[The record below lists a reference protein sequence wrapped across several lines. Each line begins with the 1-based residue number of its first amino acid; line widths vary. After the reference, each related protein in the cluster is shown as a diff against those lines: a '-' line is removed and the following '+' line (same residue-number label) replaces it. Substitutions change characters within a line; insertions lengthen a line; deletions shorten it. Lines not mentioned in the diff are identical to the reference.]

1 MRYLGLAA
9 IVAGLVSSG
18 GPGEARLRAAAMAS
32 PAQAELDQTR
42 IVTLLK
48 TIEGVALRAD
58 VPGYLAL
65 LSASAE
71 RSTAAEFAASEF
83 RTGAGRVVI
92 QERDRQDLAGT
103 LPGNGYTL
111 TVDAFMEYGN
121 RGRAAT
127 WVLDIKRVD
136 DEWRVAGQERVSAVE
151 NLYRL
156 SLNSQQ
162 QFDARQF
169 TVLSE
174 DFELALDEGSVFTVE
189 TDQGVT
195 GLVLLGRGAMRF
207 HPDPPSEKGQV
218 RIFSG
223 SDVLET
229 RFEAAYVR
237 AGTYELHADGS
248 GLTPRPVDPRELRRA
263 DQVFREELVKSFVVD
278 LADLTRDTWSILP
291 AAGDFL
297 AEVRTRRYG
306 TLTYARSASEP
317 EDISF
322 FKRRRQRNIAVY
334 TSKGKLAARGPFY
347 NEDELTPFDVLD
359 YDIGVTALPERQ
371 WIEGR
376 TVMRLRVRTPGLTQL
391 TIRLADSLVV
401 RSVTSPRLGRLFSLR
416 VMHQNS
422 VLVNLPSPQAAGT
435 ELTVA
440 FEYAGRLEAQAPD
453 RETQLGGQREP
464 STSEMEGVFIQAPE
478 PSYLYS
484 NRSYWYPQGMVSDY
498 ATATIAITVPS
509 SFTCVASGEL
519 SSDSP
524 RPALVPSRE
533 PSAARSVYVF
543 TAERPLRY
551 LSFLVTR
558 LTRAD
563 RWTVVFDGP
572 RLALE
577 TARGASRG
585 EPYRKLDLVVDAN
598 PRQAGRGKDV
608 AEQAVDIVQYYESL
622 IGDSPYSALTLAL
635 VESSRPGGHSPGY
648 FAVLNQPLAYS
659 GVTWRNDPASFPN
672 YPEFFLAHEI
682 AHQWWGQAVAG
693 RNYHEQWLSEGFAQY
708 FAALYAQKARGDAVF
723 EGMIRQMRRWAI
735 DASDQGAIYLGY
747 RVGHIGE
754 DSRVFRAVVYN
765 KAAVVLHMLRRLVG
779 DAAFFAGI
787 RTFYADSRFTKTS
800 TEDLR
805 AAMERSSG
813 RPLER
818 FFERW
823 VYGTTLPRLS
833 FSYRVEGSELVARF
847 EQSGDVFDVPVT
859 VSLRYQDGRP
869 GSVVIPV
876 VDRVVDARIPL
887 SGLLRSAEISRDDG
901 TLLK

>member
-9 IVAGLVSSG
+9 IVAALVSGGGSG
-18 GPGEARLRAAAMAS
+18 TARLRGEPAPA
-32 PAQAELDQTR
+32 PAQAASDNAR
-42 IVTLLK
+42 IVSLLK
-48 TIEGVALRAD
+48 TIEGVAQRAD

-65 LSASAE
+65 LSASAD
-71 RSTAAEFAASEF
+71 RDTAVAFAESEF
-83 RTGAGRVVI
+83 RPGTARVVI

-111 TVDAFMEYGN
+111 TVDAFMEYGD

-127 WVLDIKRVD
+127 WALEIKRVD

-156 SLNSQQ
+156 SVNPDK
-162 QFDARQF
+162 QFNARRFQ
-169 TVLSE
+169 VLSE
-174 DFELALDEGSVFTVE
+174 DFELTLEEGSVFTVE

-195 GLVLLGRGAMRF
+195 GLVLLGRGDMRF
-207 HPDPPSEKGQV
+207 HPGPASEKGQV

-223 SDVLET
+223 SDALET
-229 RFEAAYVR
+229 RFEAAYLR
-237 AGTYELHADGS
+237 MGTYELRAHSS
-248 GLTPRPVDPRELRRA
+248 GLTPRTVDPRELKRA

-291 AAGDFL
+291 GADDFL
-297 AEVRTRRYG
+297 AEVRTPRFG

-322 FKRRRQRNIAVY
+322 FERRRQRNIAVY
-334 TSKGKLAARGPFY
+334 ASKGKLAARGRFY
-347 NEDELTPFDVLD
+347 NEDELAPFDVLD
-359 YDIGVTALPERQ
+359 YDIDVTVLPDRQ

-376 TVMRLRVRTPGLTQL
+376 AVMRLRVRRPGLTQL
-391 TIRLADSLVV
+391 TIRLADPLVV
-401 RSVTSPRLGRLFSLR
+401 RSVISRRLGRLFSLR
-416 VMHQNS
+416 VTDQNS

-440 FEYAGRLEAQAPD
+440 FEYAGRLEAQTPD
-453 RETQLGGQREP
+453 LETLVVGQRDP
-464 STSEMEGVFIQAPE
+464 SVTEMEDVFIQKPE

-509 SFTCVASGEL
+509 SFTCVASGKP
-519 SSDSP
+519 SPDSP
-524 RPALVPSRE
+524 QPAPAPARE
-533 PSAARSVYVF
+533 PRAARSVYVF

-551 LSFLVTR
+551 LSLLVTR
-558 LTRAD
+558 LIRAD
-563 RWTVVFDGP
+563 RWTVAFDGP
-572 RLALE
+572 RLAAPAALASSSGE
-577 TARGASRG
+577 PYPKLDLIVEAHPRQTARGK
-585 EPYRKLDLVVDAN
+585 E
-598 PRQAGRGKDV
+598 V
-608 AEQAVDIVQYYESL
+608 AERAVDIVQFYESL
-622 IGDSPYSALTLAL
+622 VGDSPYSALALAL

-648 FAVLNQPLAYS
+648 FAVLNQPLVYS
-659 GVTWRNDPASFPN
+659 GVTWRHDPAWFPS

-708 FAALYAQKARGDAVF
+708 FAALYAKKARGDAVF

-735 DASDQGAIYLGY
+735 DASDEGAIYLGY
-747 RVGHIGE
+747 RVGHIRNEG
-754 DSRVFRAVVYN
+754 RVFRAVVYN
-765 KAAVVLHMLRRLVG
+765 KAALVLHMLRRLVG
-779 DAAFFAGI
+779 DPAFFAGI
-787 RTFYADSRFTKTS
+787 RTFYADARFTKTS
-800 TEDLR
+800 TESLR
-805 AAMERSSG
+805 SAMERTSG

-823 VYGTTLPRLS
+823 VYGATLPRLT
-833 FSYRVEGSELVARF
+833 FSYRVEGSELIARF
-847 EQSGDVFDVPVT
+847 EQTGDVFDLPVT
-859 VSLRYQDGRP
+859 LSLQYQDRRSS
-869 GSVVIPV
+869 SVVIPV

-887 SGLLRSAEISRDDG
+887 AGPLRSAEISRGDG
-901 TLLK
+901 SLFK